1 MTSAGMTAIM
11 SIIMSFIT
19 MISSIFGII
28 GSMPKPEKPSDG
40 EYLQG
45 FEIKEENTMRIM
57 SFNIRCANVGKDSW
71 EDRIGIVSQTMLES
85 EADSIGVQEATPE
98 WMATLKETVGE
109 KYAYVGVGRDDGDN
123 EGEYSAVFYLKDKY
137 EVVESDTFWL
147 SETPDTPSFGWDAAC
162 RRVCTWVHLKNKET
176 GKQYVHMNTHFDHVG
191 ISARKNS
198 VEMIINKAKT
208 FTDIPVVF
216 TADMNVVQ
224 GSTNYN
230 QFVDSGY
237 FYDTKFMAPDSMD
250 YCTYHDTKP
259 EMHKDDVIDYVMI
272 NDGFKALTYRVVNE
286 GIDGRFVSDHYPIY
300 ADIEMK

>member
-1 MTSAGMTAIM
+1 MTSAGLTAIM

-28 GSMPKPEKPSDG
+28 QSRPDTSVI
-40 EYLQG
+40 QG
-45 FEIKEENTMRIM
+45 FEVKEENAMRIM
-57 SFNIRCANVGKDSW
+57 SFNIRCTNVGKDSW

-137 EVVESDTFWL
+137 DVVDSDTFWL
-147 SETPDTPSFGWDAAC
+147 SETPNKPSFGWDAAC
-162 RRVCTWVHLKNKET
+162 RRVCTWVQLKDKQT

-198 VEMIINKAKT
+198 VEMIIDKAKT

-237 FYDTKFMAPDSMD
+237 FRDTKFAAPDSMN

-259 EMHKDDVIDYVMI
+259 DMHKDDVIDYVMI
-272 NDGFKALTYRVVNE
+272 NDGFDALTYRVVTE
-286 GIDGRFVSDHYPIY
+286 GVDGRFVSDHYPIY
-300 ADIEMK
+300 ADIVMK

>member
-1 MTSAGMTAIM
+1 MTSAGLTAIM

-28 GSMPKPEKPSDG
+28 QSRPDTSVI
-40 EYLQG
+40 QG
-45 FEIKEENTMRIM
+45 FEVKEENAMRIM
-57 SFNIRCANVGKDSW
+57 SFNIRCTNVGKDSW

-137 EVVESDTFWL
+137 EVVDSDTFWL
-147 SETPDTPSFGWDAAC
+147 SETPDKPSFGWDAAC
-162 RRVCTWVHLKNKET
+162 RRVCTWVQLKDKQT

-198 VEMIINKAKT
+198 VEMIIDKAKT

-237 FYDTKFMAPDSMD
+237 FRDTKFAAPDSMN

-259 EMHKDDVIDYVMI
+259 DMHKDDVIDYVMI
-272 NDGFKALTYRVVNE
+272 NDGFDALTYRVVTE
-286 GIDGRFVSDHYPIY
+286 GVDGRFVSDHYPIY
-300 ADIEMK
+300 ADIVMK

>member
-1 MTSAGMTAIM
+1 MTSAGLTAIM

-28 GSMPKPEKPSDG
+28 QSKPDTSVI
-40 EYLQG
+40 QG
-45 FEIKEENTMRIM
+45 FEVKEENAMRIM
-57 SFNIRCANVGKDSW
+57 SFNIRCANVGKDTW

-137 EVVESDTFWL
+137 DVVDSDTFWL
-147 SETPDTPSFGWDAAC
+147 SETPDKPSFGWDAAC
-162 RRVCTWVHLKNKET
+162 RRVCTWVQLKDKET

-198 VEMIINKAKT
+198 VEMIIDKAKT

-237 FYDTKFMAPDSMD
+237 FRDTKFAAPDSMN

-259 EMHKDDVIDYVMI
+259 DMHKDDVIDYVMI
-272 NDGFKALTYRVVNE
+272 NDGFDALTYRVVTE
-286 GIDGRFVSDHYPIY
+286 GVDGRFVSDHYPIY
-300 ADIEMK
+300 ADIVMK

>member
-1 MTSAGMTAIM
+1 MTSAGLTAIM

-28 GSMPKPEKPSDG
+28 QSKPDTSVI
-40 EYLQG
+40 QG
-45 FEIKEENTMRIM
+45 FEVKEENAMRIM
-57 SFNIRCANVGKDSW
+57 SFNIRCTNVGKDSW

-137 EVVESDTFWL
+137 EVVDSDTFWL
-147 SETPDTPSFGWDAAC
+147 SETPDKPSFGWDAAC
-162 RRVCTWVHLKNKET
+162 RRVCTWVQLKDKET

-198 VEMIINKAKT
+198 VEMIIDKAKT

-237 FYDTKFMAPDSMD
+237 FRDTKFAAPDSMN

-259 EMHKDDVIDYVMI
+259 DMHKDDVIDYVMI
-272 NDGFKALTYRVVNE
+272 NDGFDALTYRVVTE
-286 GIDGRFVSDHYPIY
+286 GVDGRFVSDHYPIY

>member
-1 MTSAGMTAIM
+1 MFDISKLF
-11 SIIMSFIT
+11 SLIMSFIT
-19 MISSIFGII
+19 MITSLVGVASRQEWPQQIQ
-28 GSMPKPEKPSDG
+28 D
-40 EYLQG
+40 
-45 FEIKEENTMRIM
+45 FENKKTQETVRVM
-57 SFNIRCANVGKDSW
+57 SFNIRCLNVGKDTW
-71 EDRIGIVSQTMLES
+71 EDRIGIVTETINKSG
-85 EADSIGVQEATPE
+85 ADSVGVQEATPE

-137 EVVESDTFWL
+137 EVVDSDTFWL
-147 SETPDTPSFGWDAAC
+147 SETPDKPSFGWDAAC
-162 RRVCTWVHLKNKET
+162 RRVCTWVQLKDKET

-198 VEMIINKAKT
+198 VEMIIDKAKT

-230 QFVDSGY
+230 QFVDSGS
-237 FYDTKFMAPDSMD
+237 FRDTKFDAPDSMN

-259 EMHKDDVIDYVMI
+259 EKHKGDVIDYVMI
-272 NDGFKALTYRVVNE
+272 NDGFDALTYKVITE

-300 ADIEMK
+300 SDIVMK

>member
-1 MTSAGMTAIM
+1 MTSAGLTAIM

-28 GSMPKPEKPSDG
+28 QSKPDTSVI
-40 EYLQG
+40 QG
-45 FEIKEENTMRIM
+45 FEVKEENAMRIM
-57 SFNIRCANVGKDSW
+57 SFNIRCANVGKDTW

-137 EVVESDTFWL
+137 EVVDSDTFWL
-147 SETPDTPSFGWDAAC
+147 SETPDKPSFGWDAAC
-162 RRVCTWVHLKNKET
+162 RRVCTWVQLKDKET

-198 VEMIINKAKT
+198 VEMIIDKAKT

-237 FYDTKFMAPDSMD
+237 FRDTKFAAPDSMN

-259 EMHKDDVIDYVMI
+259 DMHKDDVIDYVMI
-272 NDGFKALTYRVVNE
+272 NDGFDALTYRVVTE
-286 GIDGRFVSDHYPIY
+286 GVDGRFVSDHYPIY
-300 ADIEMK
+300 ADIVMK

>member
-1 MTSAGMTAIM
+1 MTGAGLTAIM

-28 GSMPKPEKPSDG
+28 QNRPDNSVI
-40 EYLQG
+40 QG
-45 FEIKEENTMRIM
+45 FEVKEENAMRIM
-57 SFNIRCANVGKDSW
+57 SFNIRCTNVGTDSW
-71 EDRIGIVSQTMLES
+71 EDRIEIVSQTMLES

-137 EVVESDTFWL
+137 EVVDSDTFWL
-147 SETPDTPSFGWDAAC
+147 SETPDKPSFGWDAAC
-162 RRVCTWVHLKNKET
+162 RRVCTWVQLKDKET

-198 VEMIINKAKT
+198 VEMIIDKAKT

-237 FYDTKFMAPDSMD
+237 FRDTKFVAPDSMS

-259 EMHKDDVIDYVMI
+259 DMHKDDVIDYVMI
-272 NDGFKALTYRVVNE
+272 NDGFDALTYRVVTE
-286 GIDGRFVSDHYPIY
+286 GIDGRYVSDHYPIY
-300 ADIEMK
+300 ADIVIK

>member
-1 MTSAGMTAIM
+1 MTSAGLTAIM

-28 GSMPKPEKPSDG
+28 QSRPDTSVI
-40 EYLQG
+40 QG
-45 FEIKEENTMRIM
+45 FEVKEENAMRIM
-57 SFNIRCANVGKDSW
+57 SFNIRCTNVGKDSW

-137 EVVESDTFWL
+137 EVVDSDTFWL
-147 SETPDTPSFGWDAAC
+147 SETPDKPSFGWDAAC
-162 RRVCTWVHLKNKET
+162 RRVCTWVQLKDKET

-198 VEMIINKAKT
+198 VEMIIDKAKT

-237 FYDTKFMAPDSMD
+237 FRDTKFAASDSMN

-259 EMHKDDVIDYVMI
+259 DMHKDDVIDYVMI
-272 NDGFKALTYRVVNE
+272 NDGFDALTYRVVTE
-286 GIDGRFVSDHYPIY
+286 GVDGRFVSDHYPIY
-300 ADIEMK
+300 ADIVMK